1 MTGGLPGRTF
11 RWLWS
16 LMPYGARRRLIPHV
30 LDSLDEVDKLRLGL
44 PTMEGLLRTMRA
56 NGFLPGGIIDIGAN
70 AGDWSRMARS
80 VFPGVPLIMVD
91 ANPEMAAPL
100 RATVEALG
108 AHAAA
113 IPALLGPAER
123 TDVPFHVLG
132 TGSSVLPELTTFSR
146 EVRHLPMTTLDQ
158 VVEGPAHT
166 PMCAPL
172 LMKLDV
178 QGFELEVLRG
188 GSRTLGMAEVVIL
201 ETSVL
206 PYNEGAPTFE
216 DVVAFMRTAG
226 FSVGDFCGQFRR
238 ETDHALY
245 ITDVCFVRT
254 SSALRASKKF
264 WLTEP

>member
-11 RWLWS
+11 RWLCS
-16 LMPYGARRRLIPHV
+16 LMPYGARRRMMPHV
-30 LDSLDEVDKLRLGL
+30 LDSLNEVDKFRLGY

-56 NGFLPGGIIDIGAN
+56 NGFQPGGMIDIGAN
-70 AGDWSRMARS
+70 VGDWSRMARS
-80 VFPGVPLIMVD
+80 VFPAVPLVMVD
-91 ANPEMAAPL
+91 GNPEMAAPL
-100 RATVEALG
+100 RATVDALG
-108 AHAAA
+108 SHVGVVS
-113 IPALLGPAER
+113 ALLGPDVR
-123 TDVPFHVLG
+123 SDVPFHVVG
-132 TGSSVLPELTTFSR
+132 TGSGVLPELTTFSR
-146 EVRHLPMTTLDQ
+146 DVRHLPMTTLDQ
-158 VVEGPAHT
+158 VVEGMTQAAVA
-166 PMCAPL
+166 APL

-188 GSRTLGMAEVVIL
+188 GARTLGMAEVVIL

-226 FSVGDFCGQFRR
+226 FSVADFCGQFRR

-245 ITDVCFVRT
+245 QTDVAFVRT
-254 SSALRASKKF
+254 DSALRAPKKF

>member
-1 MTGGLPGRTF
+1 MTRGLAGRAF

-16 LMPYGARRRLIPHV
+16 LIPHAARRRMMPHV
-30 LDSLDEVDKLRLGL
+30 LDSLEEVDKLRLGL
-44 PTMEGLLRTMRA
+44 PTMEGLLRTMQA
-56 NGFLPGGIIDIGAN
+56 NGLQPGGIIDIGAN

-80 VFPGVPLIMVD
+80 VFPGVPLLMVD
-91 ANPEMAAPL
+91 GNPEMAQAI
-100 RATVEALG
+100 RATATECG
-108 AHAAA
+108 AAA
-113 IPALLGPAER
+113 AVCALLGPDVR
-123 TDVPFHVLG
+123 NDVPFHVLG
-132 TGSSVLPELTTFSR
+132 TGSGVLPELTTFSR
-146 EVRHLPMTTLDQ
+146 EVRHLPMTTLDR
-158 VVEGPAHT
+158 VVEDATQAPLQ
-166 PMCAPL
+166 APL

-226 FSVGDFCGQFRR
+226 FSVSDFCGQFRR

-245 ITDVCFVRT
+245 ITDVAFVRT
-254 SSALRASKKF
+254 NSALRAPKKF